1 MNKRDFIK
9 ATAILTGGAIIIP
22 EWACKSP
29 NIVKSMDLIRKDPF
43 ALPILPYAYEALEPN
58 IDTLTMQIHHDKH
71 HAAYITKLNDSLKGS
86 AYETATLEK
95 IFVNLNKTDNA
106 AIRNNAGG
114 HYNHKMF
121 WESLHPNGTKL
132 TDEGLI
138 NAINKAFGSFDKFKE
153 QFSASAKTVFG
164 SGWTW
169 LCMDKNKQLYITN
182 TPNQDNPLM
191 TNFATNPGIPLLG
204 LDVWEH
210 AYYLK
215 YQNKRADYINGFFN
229 IVHWE
234 KVGQRFEG

>member
-9 ATAILTGGAIIIP
+9 ATAILTGSAIILP

-29 NIVKSMDLIRKDPF
+29 NMVKSMDSIRKDPF
-43 ALPILPYAYEALEPN
+43 TLPILPYAYEALEPN

-71 HAAYITKLNDSLKGS
+71 HATYITKLNDALKGS
-86 AYETATLEK
+86 PYETATLEK

-114 HYNHKMF
+114 HYNHTMF
-121 WESLHPNGTKL
+121 WESMHSNGSKL
-132 TDEGLI
+132 TNEGLI

-169 LCMDKNKQLYITN
+169 LCMDKNKQLFITN

-229 IVHWE
+229 IIHWE
-234 KVGQRFEG
+234 KVSQRYEG

>member
-9 ATAILTGGAIIIP
+9 ATAILTGSAIILP

-29 NIVKSMDLIRKDPF
+29 NMVKSMDSIRKDPF
-43 ALPILPYAYEALEPN
+43 TLPILPYAYEALEPN

-71 HAAYITKLNDSLKGS
+71 HATYITKLNDALKGS
-86 AYETATLEK
+86 PYETATLEK

-114 HYNHKMF
+114 HYNHTMF
-121 WESLHPNGTKL
+121 WESMHPNGSKL

-169 LCMDKNKQLYITN
+169 LCMDKNKQLFITN

-229 IVHWE
+229 IIHWE
-234 KVGQRFEG
+234 KVSQRYEG